1 MLQPVHRV
9 DGVKEFFISER
20 FIQSE
25 QWNTLLRRN
34 RSWPHIVRKYNYTK
48 DYIKYNG
55 DEWGCD
61 LINNLSFSDIIHV
74 THQRA
79 LLSIIR
85 DGGFI
90 PGLKRIPDCTLDS
103 FVWFGLKIGQEAVD
117 ALRDYYTTQ
126 CRMEKCDISGELGS
140 GDNFHEINCR
150 SIVNSPCFEPM
161 SRYGE
166 FKLTFEIQNV
176 IEAYSQQFCLS
187 RKPDFRILGT
197 FIYKMEIMHT
207 VLVCPPNT
215 PGTKKYPLLDQS
227 QTPVICEDPEKEGT
241 FIWRPDSTG
250 DKDTA
255 DACIF
260 LRGPFRRWE
269 HATFAF
275 YVPAG
280 DILKLDNVSSHSSV
294 CIYVNPRKK
303 YEESLINDTI
313 HNLLANVSEES
324 SIETRRW
331 VVKLLIRSI
340 RGYLDEEKVFEKMNI
355 LYTYQLVD
363 LDTIVCRVEE
373 LLHGKEF
380 DWSPLIEWMNDVQQ
394 TKNTV
399 VLSSILKYLNNKT
412 EICIATLRINDV

>member
-25 QWNTLLRRN
+25 QWNTLLRQN
-34 RSWPHIVRKYNYTK
+34 PSWPQIVRKHNYTK

-55 DEWGCD
+55 DEWGRD

-90 PGLKRIPDCTLDS
+90 PGLKRIPDCILDS

-117 ALRDYYTTQ
+117 ALRDYYTMQ

-140 GDNFHEINCR
+140 GDNFHDINCR
-150 SIVNSPCFEPM
+150 NIVNSPCFEPM

-176 IEAYSQQFCLS
+176 INAYSQQFCH
-187 RKPDFRILGT
+187 RTKPDLRILGT

-207 VLVCPPNT
+207 VLVCPPGT
-215 PGTKKYPLLDQS
+215 PGTSKYPLLDQS

-250 DKDTA
+250 DKDNA
-255 DACIF
+255 DIDHMK
-260 LRGPFRRWE
+260 RKPFRRWE
-269 HATFAF
+269 HVTFAF

-280 DILKLDNVSSHSSV
+280 SIFKLDHVSSHISV
-294 CIYVNPRKK
+294 CIYLNPIERYKT
-303 YEESLINDTI
+303 YFIDDTI
-313 HNLLANVSEES
+313 QTFLAKVSEES

-331 VVKLLIRSI
+331 MVNILIRSI
-340 RGYLDEEKVFEKMNI
+340 RGYLDEEKVFENMNI
-355 LYTYQLVD
+355 SYMYRLVD
-363 LDTIVCRVEE
+363 LDTAVDRVEQ
-373 LLHGKEF
+373 LLEGKEF
-380 DWSPLIEWMNDVQQ
+380 DWSPLFEWIKAEQP
-394 TKNTV
+394 TKNKAV
-399 VLSSILKYLNNKT
+399 IVCILKYLKNQNEKCH
-412 EICIATLRINDV
+412 IRLRIQDV